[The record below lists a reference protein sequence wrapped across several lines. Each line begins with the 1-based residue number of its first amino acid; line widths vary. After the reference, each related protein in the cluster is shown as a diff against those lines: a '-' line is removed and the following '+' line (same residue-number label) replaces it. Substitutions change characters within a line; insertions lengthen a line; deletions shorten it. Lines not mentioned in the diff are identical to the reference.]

1 MENFKIKKSQ
11 KEPVSDAKVF
21 IDNKDE
27 TRLYNIYSVK
37 GRVYARAKRDA
48 ISNSKLIKPEWGDD
62 SDDN

>member
-11 KEPVSDAKVF
+11 KEPVSDVKVF

-27 TRLYNIYSVK
+27 TRLYNIYSANGV
-37 GRVYARAKRDA
+37 VCARAKRGV